1 MLTPANFVWT
11 RIATERLGAVAALLV
26 ATLALAGCAALQPPS
41 ATGPTGNIAPYPILL
56 TEDSHRKEA
65 IGLALQRLALQPGNV
80 AASEAQL
87 QPVTGTILNFSPGPN
102 RTLYLPKLGAS
113 AVMNEEETR
122 ESLRRFIKEWQELIG
137 ADPAKLSLVERTD
150 QPDGTKT
157 ANYEQRAF
165 RYPLRGNYGKLQI
178 RFGADRRLLN
188 VASTCIPDAE
198 RIQGALGALAVR
210 VKVEDAIQQ
219 LRQRG
224 LSYLDN
230 AGTQRNFSLAPGA
243 DINPV
248 GLVTYVLPAKDRL
261 DALEIHLAWEV
272 ALTNSPVSYAYL
284 DAISGDLLAA
294 R

>member
-1 MLTPANFVWT
+1 V
-11 RIATERLGAVAALLV
+11 R
-26 ATLALAGCAALQPPS
+26 
-41 ATGPTGNIAPYPILL
+41 
-56 TEDSHRKEA
+56 D
-65 IGLALQRLALQPGNV
+65 
-80 AASEAQL
+80 
-87 QPVTGTILNFSPGPN
+87 
-102 RTLYLPKLGAS
+102 
-113 AVMNEEETR
+113 EEETR
-122 ESLRRFIKEWQELIG
+122 DWLRRFIKEWQELIG

-150 QPDGTKT
+150 QPDGSKT